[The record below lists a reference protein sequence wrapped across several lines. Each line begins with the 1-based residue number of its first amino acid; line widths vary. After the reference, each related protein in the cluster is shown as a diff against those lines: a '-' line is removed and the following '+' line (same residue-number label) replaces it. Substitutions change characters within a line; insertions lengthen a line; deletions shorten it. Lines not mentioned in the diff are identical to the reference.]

1 MQGLRLGQEASLH
14 GAYGKP
20 TQTHRIMI
28 AKEKA
33 GVDTHQARLLGRVLV
48 EQAGHSRT
56 QHKLEKK
63 KVRISNIYGPYN
75 ATSAGLSSET
85 LACLGGSTSGLA
97 PDAAIVVPEI
107 SPGSASGLNCDL
119 RLAVQGR
126 V

>member
-63 KVRISNIYGPYN
+63 GSVYQIYMGP
-75 ATSAGLSSET
+75 TMLLRSVCLLKLSLVSEARHQDSRRT
-85 LACLGGSTSGLA
+85 L
-97 PDAAIVVPEI
+97 
-107 SPGSASGLNCDL
+107 
-119 RLAVQGR
+119 R
-126 V
+126 